1 MRLIYSHHIKSPHI
15 KLALL
20 LTVGMMAGCQTTP
33 TTPVMQ
39 RANQVYETTGFGSS
53 KVKAQRMALANAKST
68 CGIKSPIIL
77 TDKITY
83 NGVLD
88 ERTDRVIQ
96 KAGQIATSVLGLGK
110 ASLASDEDYEFA
122 ITFRCE

>member
-1 MRLIYSHHIKSPHI
+1 MHLTSSTHI
-15 KLALL
+15 KLTLL

-39 RANQVYETTGFGSS
+39 RVNQVYETTGFGSS

>member
-1 MRLIYSHHIKSPHI
+1 MRLTSSTHI

-20 LTVGMMAGCQTTP
+20 LTVGMMVGCQTTP

>member
-1 MRLIYSHHIKSPHI
+1 MRLISSPHIKSPHI

-39 RANQVYETTGFGSS
+39 RVNQVYETTGFGSS

>member
-1 MRLIYSHHIKSPHI
+1 MRLISSTHIKSPHI

-39 RANQVYETTGFGSS
+39 RVNQVYETTGFGSS

>member
-1 MRLIYSHHIKSPHI
+1 MHLTSSPHI

-20 LTVGMMAGCQTTP
+20 LTVGMMVGCQTTP

-39 RANQVYETTGFGSS
+39 RVNQVYETTGFGSS

>member
-1 MRLIYSHHIKSPHI
+1 MHLTSSTHI

-20 LTVGMMAGCQTTP
+20 LTVGMMAGCQATP

>member
-1 MRLIYSHHIKSPHI
+1 MRLISSPHI

-39 RANQVYETTGFGSS
+39 RVNQVYETTGFGSS

>member
-1 MRLIYSHHIKSPHI
+1 MHLTSSTHI

-20 LTVGMMAGCQTTP
+20 LTVGMMVGCQTTP

-39 RANQVYETTGFGSS
+39 RVNQVYETTGFGSS